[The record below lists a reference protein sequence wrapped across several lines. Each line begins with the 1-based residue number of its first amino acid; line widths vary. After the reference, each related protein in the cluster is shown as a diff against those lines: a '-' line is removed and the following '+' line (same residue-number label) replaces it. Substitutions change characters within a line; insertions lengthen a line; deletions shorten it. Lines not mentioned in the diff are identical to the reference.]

1 MLSTSRMQSSIMA
14 YKENMRGGK
23 RSMSDLYEGERIY
36 PVFKQDEQ
44 ETIEM
49 WRRTA
54 WDYRPFLGYEWLERV
69 EEEEPFIGSDAI
81 EMELNPFEAVIGL
94 WMEAVEDG
102 VKAQEI
108 HFLYNKCIIFGERL
122 IEMSLITL
130 ESATNFIL
138 LANDKSQSFDMR
150 IERLNQVISEF
161 TAAATEGRR
170 VCMCK
175 DEKCYCC

>member
-54 WDYRPFLGYEWLERV
+54 WDYRPFLGYEWLEKV

-94 WMEAVEDG
+94 WMEAVKT
-102 VKAQEI
+102 VLRRRKSTS
-108 HFLYNKCIIFGERL
+108 FTTSVL
-122 IEMSLITL
+122 SSV
-130 ESATNFIL
+130 SASSRCL
-138 LANDKSQSFDMR
+138 LSH
-150 IERLNQVISEF
+150 
-161 TAAATEGRR
+161 
-170 VCMCK
+170 
-175 DEKCYCC
+175 